1 MTVYTTVPQDDS
13 NLEITVIESDDLV
26 TLDLNSASFN
36 LIGAVNSVNGL
47 QGDVTL
53 ELGLPEAAVQTL
65 IDDSIAS
72 IDYPVDTVNGQ
83 TGDVVL
89 TTNEISEDVNLYY
102 TDARV
107 DDYLNSG
114 NITSIAFQNTTLT
127 WNPDEGTLEFPVNAD
142 VTLQIGQENL
152 IHVKNLSGSTLNNGA
167 VVRVTGASGSKLTVD
182 LANNTSDAVSA
193 DTIAV
198 MTQSLGN
205 NAVGYATTEGL
216 VRGLNT
222 SSYTEGAVLWLD
234 GAGVFTQTKPLTPL
248 HLVQVGYVVRSH
260 PTQGSI
266 FVCIKNGWELDELHD
281 VLITGITDG
290 QGLVW
295 DAGNGYWKNETINI
309 DLTGYAT
316 EAYVDA
322 AIPTLT
328 SELSNDS
335 GFITGYTE
343 SDPVFSASV
352 AAGITTQNVIDW
364 TTAFNWGNHALAGY
378 STFSGDYNDLINQ
391 PSIPADVS
399 DLTDQGGLLL
409 TAEDLYKDAD
419 SVLQVNN
426 GAQAMWTFRT
436 TYDAPWDVYNS
447 DLHMQSYGDSTSGLF
462 NFVAYKTTNNNTF
475 LQYNIEDTGTG
486 DDGNHRTTME
496 LRGNETILA
505 VSSDRLQINAPEIYS
520 DNLTLNAGGAPYTL
534 LGGLTTTLNVQQS
547 TATDDYSRLE
557 VNAYKTVDLVA
568 WDNFAA
574 PQSDM
579 LRVIKRNIE
588 GGVAAE
594 ESQWNAVQWGSSDGA
609 NFYQIGALGAR
620 YDNTLGHETKLQ
632 VFDPDT
638 SGLLNNWTVHEHYLY
653 GGKPI
658 WNVNYNNIDRD
669 ALAVTNIGMLIW
681 NTDAGALEVWDG
693 AQWTGV
699 GGGGGGG
706 SLNDLSDVS
715 INAGLLGDG
724 DILRYNGTA
733 MEWQNTN
740 LAISVTPALSLGS
753 TFFKG
758 TAAVCTIT
766 NYGVYDD
773 PNIWAQV
780 KDSLGTVVVTNA
792 QLTDNYNGTFE
803 IPVPNTLGT
812 YTLEVRVQDFGDLSS
827 EIATQSFDV
836 IEINGTFRYWRFTT
850 DLNSTGGVQFQ
861 GVNEVRLYTGSGQT
875 GTKWPTASMTANNV
889 PAPFVASSR
898 YNAAGANYNP
908 HEAFDNNI
916 GSGWIDSFSGSLP
929 GMYLQIDLGS
939 SVNIKSFSFRAG
951 ILTSFTPAAFSI
963 YGSDTG
969 AFAGEETLVATMTGM
984 PNTGEGYL
992 G

>member
-89 TTNEISEDVNLYY
+89 TTTEVAEGVNQYY
-102 TDARV
+102 TDERV
-107 DDYLNSG
+107 DTYLTG
-114 NITSIAFQNTTLT
+114 GEVTSINFGGATSLS
-127 WNPDEGTLEFPVNAD
+127 WNSDEGTLEFPVNAD
-142 VTLQIGQENL
+142 VTLQVGQENL

-198 MTQSLGN
+198 MTQSLGA

-222 SSYTEGAVLWLD
+222 SGYTEGAVLWLD

-266 FVCIKNGWELDELHD
+266 FVCVKNGWELDELHD
-281 VLITGITDG
+281 VLIANPSAG
-290 QGLVW
+290 QGIVW
-295 DAGNGYWKNETINI
+295 DAVNGYWKNGSVTA

-399 DLTDQGGLLL
+399 DLTDAGGLLL

-426 GAQAMWTFRT
+426 GAQAKWTFRT

-462 NFVAYKTTNNNTF
+462 NFVAYKTTNNNIF

-486 DDGNHRTTME
+486 DDGSHRTVME
-496 LRGNETILA
+496 LQGGETILA
-505 VSSDRLQINAPEIYS
+505 VNSDRLQINAPEIYS
-520 DNLTLNAGGAPYTL
+520 DNLTLNGGGGPFTL
-534 LGGLTTTLNVQQS
+534 LGAQTVNLNAQQ
-547 TATDDYSRLE
+547 TPALNDYSRLE
-557 VNAYKTVDLVA
+557 VNAYKTIDLVA
-568 WDNFAA
+568 WDNLAE
-574 PQSDM
+574 PQTNM

-588 GGVAAE
+588 GGVGAE
-594 ESQWNAVQWGSSDGA
+594 GSQWNAVQWGSSDQNG
-609 NFYQIGALGAR
+609 FYQIGAVGAR
-620 YDNTLGHETKLQ
+620 YDNTAGHETKLQ

-638 SGLLNNWTVHEHYLY
+638 GSLLNNWTVHEHYLY

-669 ALAVTNIGMLIW
+669 ALAVTQTGMLIW
-681 NTDAGALEVWDG
+681 NSDAGALEVYDG
-693 AQWTGV
+693 GQWTGV
-699 GGGGGGG
+699 GGGGGASALGD
-706 SLNDLSDVS
+706 LTDVTLTALSD
-715 INAGLLGDG
+715 GDL
-724 DILRYNGTA
+724 LRYNGTA
-733 MEWQNTN
+733 GEFQNTN
-740 LAISVTPALSLGS
+740 LGLTLTPTFSVSNGVN
-753 TFFKG
+753 F
-758 TAAVCTIT
+758 TAFTIVNVTIT
-766 NYGVYDD
+766 NWGNYDD
-773 PNIWAQV
+773 AHIFAEV
-780 KDSLGTVVVTNA
+780 YDSLGALVVSNA
-792 QLTDNYNGTFE
+792 NISVNASGVITFTGPASGINYE
-803 IPVPNTLGT
+803 L
-812 YTLEVRVQDFGDLSS
+812 RVSAQDFGDLASDT
-827 EIATQSFDV
+827 ATLVFNT
-836 IEINGTFRYWRFTT
+836 EAYGGTYRYWRWTEWSGGDGHT
-850 DLNSTGGVQFQ
+850 LVKEIELRTGP
-861 GVNEVRLYTGSGQT
+861 GQT
-875 GTKWPTASMTANNV
+875 GLNYPAKMTSDIAPT
-889 PAPFVASSR
+889 PYVASTD
-898 YNAAGANYNP
+898 YFYPGYDAYK
-908 HEAFDNNI
+908 AFDDNI
-916 GSGWIDSFSGSLP
+916 NGSWWNLARP
-929 GMYLQIDLGS
+929 GGQAASWLQIDLGS
-939 SVNIKSFSFRAG
+939 SINIQSVRLDTAGFSAASVNLYA
-951 ILTSFTPAAFSI
+951 
-963 YGSDTG
+963 SDTG
-969 AFAGEETLVATMTGM
+969 AF
-984 PNTGEGYL
+984 TGEQVFIDTFTLAANSRHERG
-992 G
+992 

>member
-89 TTNEISEDVNLYY
+89 TTTEVAEGVNQYY
-102 TDARV
+102 TDERV
-107 DDYLNSG
+107 DTYLTG
-114 NITSIAFQNTTLT
+114 GEVTSINFGGATSLS
-127 WNPDEGTLEFPVNAD
+127 WNSDEGTLEFPVNAD

-198 MTQSLGN
+198 MTQSLGA

-222 SSYTEGAVLWLD
+222 SGYTEGAVLWLD

-281 VLITGITDG
+281 VLIANPSAG
-290 QGLVW
+290 QGIVW
-295 DAGNGYWKNETINI
+295 DAVNGYWKNGSVTA

-399 DLTDQGGLLL
+399 DLTDAGGLLL

-426 GAQAMWTFRT
+426 GAQAKWTFRT

-462 NFVAYKTTNNNTF
+462 NFVAYKTTNNNIF

-486 DDGNHRTTME
+486 DDGSHRTVME
-496 LRGNETILA
+496 LQGGETILA
-505 VSSDRLQINAPEIYS
+505 VNSDRLQINAPEIYS
-520 DNLTLNAGGAPYTL
+520 DNLTLNGGGGPFTL
-534 LGGLTTTLNVQQS
+534 LGAQTVNLNAQQ
-547 TATDDYSRLE
+547 TPALNDYSRLE
-557 VNAYKTVDLVA
+557 VNAYKTIDLVA
-568 WDNFAA
+568 WDNLAE
-574 PQSDM
+574 PQTNM

-588 GGVAAE
+588 GGVGAE
-594 ESQWNAVQWGSSDGA
+594 GSQWNAVQWGSSDQNG
-609 NFYQIGALGAR
+609 FYQIGAVGAR
-620 YDNTLGHETKLQ
+620 YDNTAGHETKLQ

-638 SGLLNNWTVHEHYLY
+638 GSLLNNWTVHEHYLY

-669 ALAVTNIGMLIW
+669 ALAVTQTGMLIW
-681 NTDAGALEVWDG
+681 NSDAGALEVYDG
-693 AQWTGV
+693 GQWTGV
-699 GGGGGGG
+699 GGGGGASALGD
-706 SLNDLSDVS
+706 LTDVTLTALSD
-715 INAGLLGDG
+715 GDL
-724 DILRYNGTA
+724 LRYNGTA
-733 MEWQNTN
+733 GEFQNTN
-740 LAISVTPALSLGS
+740 LGLTLTPTFSVSNGVN
-753 TFFKG
+753 F
-758 TAAVCTIT
+758 TAFTIVNVTIT
-766 NYGVYDD
+766 NWGNYDD
-773 PNIWAQV
+773 AHIFAEV
-780 KDSLGTVVVTNA
+780 YDSLGALVVSNA
-792 QLTDNYNGTFE
+792 NISVNASGVITFTGPASGINYE
-803 IPVPNTLGT
+803 L
-812 YTLEVRVQDFGDLSS
+812 RVSAQDFGDLASDT
-827 EIATQSFDV
+827 ATLVFNT
-836 IEINGTFRYWRFTT
+836 EAYGGTYRYWRWTEWSGGDGHT
-850 DLNSTGGVQFQ
+850 LVKEIELRTGP
-861 GVNEVRLYTGSGQT
+861 GQT
-875 GTKWPTASMTANNV
+875 GLNYPAKMTSDIAPT
-889 PAPFVASSR
+889 PYVASTD
-898 YNAAGANYNP
+898 YFYPGYDAYK
-908 HEAFDNNI
+908 AFDDNI
-916 GSGWIDSFSGSLP
+916 NGSWWNLARP
-929 GMYLQIDLGS
+929 GGQAASWLQIDLGS
-939 SVNIKSFSFRAG
+939 SINIQSVRLDTAGFSAASVNLYA
-951 ILTSFTPAAFSI
+951 
-963 YGSDTG
+963 SDTG
-969 AFAGEETLVATMTGM
+969 AF
-984 PNTGEGYL
+984 TGEQVFIDTFTLAANSRHERG
-992 G
+992 

>member
-89 TTNEISEDVNLYY
+89 TTTEVAEGVNQYY
-102 TDARV
+102 TDERV
-107 DDYLNSG
+107 DTYLTG
-114 NITSIAFQNTTLT
+114 GEVTSINFGGATSLS
-127 WNPDEGTLEFPVNAD
+127 WNSDEGTLEFPVNAD
-142 VTLQIGQENL
+142 VTLQVGQENL

-198 MTQSLGN
+198 MTQSLNN

-234 GAGVFTQTKPLTPL
+234 GAGVFTQSKPLTPL

-399 DLTDQGGLLL
+399 DLTDAGGLLL

-426 GAQAMWTFRT
+426 GAQAKWTFRT

-462 NFVAYKTTNNNTF
+462 NFVAYKTTNNNIF

-486 DDGNHRTTME
+486 DDGSHRTVME
-496 LRGNETILA
+496 LQGGETILA
-505 VSSDRLQINAPEIYS
+505 VNSDRLQINAPEIYS
-520 DNLTLNAGGAPYTL
+520 DNLTLNGGGGPFTL
-534 LGGLTTTLNVQQS
+534 LGAQTVNLNAQQ
-547 TATDDYSRLE
+547 TPALNDYSRLE
-557 VNAYKTVDLVA
+557 VNAYKTIDLVA
-568 WDNFAA
+568 WDNLAE
-574 PQSDM
+574 PQTNM

-588 GGVAAE
+588 GGVGAE
-594 ESQWNAVQWGSSDGA
+594 GSQWNAVQWGSSDQNG
-609 NFYQIGALGAR
+609 FYQIGAVGAR
-620 YDNTLGHETKLQ
+620 YDNTAGHETKLQ

-638 SGLLNNWTVHEHYLY
+638 GSLLNNWTVHEHYLY

-669 ALAVTNIGMLIW
+669 ALAVTQTGMLIW
-681 NTDAGALEVWDG
+681 NSDAGALEVYDG
-693 AQWTGV
+693 GQWTGV
-699 GGGGGGG
+699 GGGGGASALGD
-706 SLNDLSDVS
+706 LTDVTLTALSD
-715 INAGLLGDG
+715 GDL
-724 DILRYNGTA
+724 IRYNGTA
-733 MEWQNTN
+733 GEWQNTN
-740 LAISVTPALSLGS
+740 LGLTLTPILSISD
-753 TFFKG
+753 TFTG
-758 TAAVCTIT
+758 GPNTCTIT
-766 NYGVYDD
+766 NWASYDD
-773 PNIWAQV
+773 PAVFAQV
-780 KDSLGTVVVTNA
+780 KDSGGTVVVTNA
-792 QLTDNYNGTFE
+792 NITDNGDGTLTF
-803 IPVPNTLGT
+803 IMPAVGT
-812 YTLEVRVQDFGDLSS
+812 GYVIEVQVQDFGDLASDT
-827 EIATQSFDV
+827 ATATFDSLA
-836 IEINGTFRYWRFTT
+836 IPAARYYRIKFINATSYNMIDR
-850 DLNSTGGVQFQ
+850 VQFW
-861 GVNEVRLYTGSGQT
+861 TGAAQT
-875 GTKWPTASMTANNV
+875 GTRYPTASMTSNTT
-889 PAPFVASSR
+889 PAPFVASADSEQSG
-898 YNAAGANYNP
+898 YGAW
-908 HEAFDNNI
+908 EAFDLSVQGLGGSWWNLQS
-916 GSGWIDSFSGSLP
+916 GSGVGFANSW
-929 GMYLQIDLGS
+929 LQFDAGS
-939 SVNIKSFSFRAG
+939 SIQIASVRFNPVANSSYVNCDG
-951 ILTSFTPAAFSI
+951 WLI
-963 YGSDTG
+963 YTSDTG
-969 AFAGEETLVATMTGM
+969 AFAGEEILRFTINRVAGIYEYTVG
-984 PNTGEGYL
+984 
-992 G
+992 